1 VADFYARAEHSL
13 AALQL
18 AFAMLGMGAL
28 LAPRDFVTVFQLP
41 RALIVGL
48 GLQWLIV
55 PLIAVSL
62 PLVLTVSG
70 PVTVGLVLVAAVPG
84 GTMSNVYTYFAKGN
98 IALSI
103 SLTAVTTVAS
113 LVMTPMLLRLLSGDQ
128 LPSGFTMPT
137 ARIATEIGIV
147 LLLPLLLGMVIGSRL
162 DQRRERFSKVAI
174 RISIFF
180 IVLVIAGAAGS
191 DRLDPTR
198 YAPTDQLAALLMAA
212 AFFVVAALVVRIARL
227 PGEDRT
233 AITIEATLR
242 NINLGVLVKASLF
255 PASEAHPIGDAMLF
269 TIAVFGGAQMLIA
282 AIPIVTRRLG
292 FTL

>member
-1 VADFYARAEHSL
+1 LEDFYARAEHSL

-28 LAPRDFVTVFQLP
+28 LAPRDFVTVFRLP
-41 RALIVGL
+41 RALFVGL

-55 PLIAVSL
+55 PMLAASL
-62 PLVLTVSG
+62 PLLLAVSP

-113 LVMTPMLLRLLSGDQ
+113 LAMTPMLLRLLSGDQ

-137 ARIATEIGIV
+137 ARIATEIGVV
-147 LLLPLLLGMVIGSRL
+147 LLLPLALGMLIGSRL
-162 DQRRERFSKVAI
+162 DLRRERFSKWAI
-174 RISIFF
+174 RISVFF
-180 IVLVIAGAAGS
+180 ILVLIVGATGS
-191 DRLDPTR
+191 DRLDPSR
-198 YAPTDQLAALLMAA
+198 YSETDQLAALLLAV
-212 AFFVVAALVVRIARL
+212 AFFCAAALVVRLARL

-269 TIAVFGGAQMLIA
+269 TIALFGGAQMLIA
-282 AIPIVTRRLG
+282 AIPILTRRLG
-292 FTL
+292 FSI